1 MRIISEIALLAA
13 LALNDYILL
22 TISASHQHLRQS
34 LSPIIFIQHIQG
46 KVLIVQLE
54 IYILATI
61 LVMLVLYLV
70 LDEVRWVLMAGC
82 YALISSWCL

>member
-1 MRIISEIALLAA
+1 M
-13 LALNDYILL
+13 
-22 TISASHQHLRQS
+22 
-34 LSPIIFIQHIQG
+34 
-46 KVLIVQLE
+46 QLE

-70 LDEVRWVLMAGC
+70 LDEVFLVMLVLYLVLDEVMWVLMAGC